1 LSTPFASGPLEGEV
15 KGLGPGKLITLT
27 SSAPQEIMRIAL
39 VHTLFEEAGG
49 GERLGSLGLT
59 D

>member
-1 LSTPFASGPLEGEV
+1 
-15 KGLGPGKLITLT
+15 LT

-49 GERLGSLGLT
+49 GERLALEMYRALKDLEAGPG
-59 D
+59 DVQGP